1 MRSLAPA
8 PLPRVSEFFGIT
20 IYLYF
25 ADTNR
30 HSAPHFHATYGG
42 SEGTYGLPDSDRL
55 AGSLPK
61 RQERMVQGWAAVRA
75 AELEQAWARAVNME
89 NPGKIE
95 PLA

>member
-1 MRSLAPA
+1 M
-8 PLPRVSEFFGIT
+8 PRVCEFFGIT

-30 HSAPHFHATYGG
+30 HSAPHFHAKYGG
-42 SEGTYGLPDSDRL
+42 AEATYAIPDGDRL
-55 AGSLPK
+55 AGALPK

-75 AELEQAWARAVNME
+75 AELEQAWERAVNME
-89 NPGKIE
+89 TPGTIE